1 MIGHPYEGK
10 EISSIL
16 YELHQVFVE
25 VFFEVRSYLIEISS
39 VTSPWT
45 PKFFVVNNLTMSII
59 FEQFN
64 HIVARGLFTE
74 AITKENEDPVADL
87 LSALYSGQGLKVQ
100 MSKNEDVVLENYL
113 RSTSPDRLQ
122 VNTNTDT
129 LPEVRRLPWLGQNRR
144 SPEFPT
150 KEQKVILSKTQAIP
164 IYAVVNGNNELIV
177 ASPRTNPPRS
187 SSEWFK
193 ERYAEIFNWTRD
205 EGPVQ
210 VGLFFMNREDAEMY
224 LQEVCKRDPRGS
236 ESNGLAVKRVGLNF
250 FYETNRTSPPKVQVK
265 LIADLEELT
274 LLTTNKNK
282 NITIHPKQ
290 KVSKSQFQ
298 GVPLYILRTQ
308 EIKGNLVQFS
318 ESFPKTDILY
328 FFRREDAVRAMATLS
343 PSEKVSAP
351 KLELYNLESYL
362 EDLEQTNAESI
373 RKGTFVPTYESYI
386 EKKSALREEQ
396 LEKKKPLLQTLH
408 DSFDVKLNSL
418 KRLYKG
424 VVWIITSDTLP
435 TEEDSW

>member
-1 MIGHPYEGK
+1 MGHT
-10 EISSIL
+10 
-16 YELHQVFVE
+16 
-25 VFFEVRSYLIEISS
+25 
-39 VTSPWT
+39 TST
-45 PKFFVVNNLTMSII
+45 
-59 FEQFN
+59 
-64 HIVARGLFTE
+64 
-74 AITKENEDPVADL
+74 
-87 LSALYSGQGLKVQ
+87 
-100 MSKNEDVVLENYL
+100 
-113 RSTSPDRLQ
+113 
-122 VNTNTDT
+122 
-129 LPEVRRLPWLGQNRR
+129 
-144 SPEFPT
+144 
-150 KEQKVILSKTQAIP
+150 
-164 IYAVVNGNNELIV
+164 
-177 ASPRTNPPRS
+177 RTNQPLPQLTNAGHDPLPPRNPS
-187 SSEWFK
+187 
-193 ERYAEIFNWTRD
+193 
-205 EGPVQ
+205 
-210 VGLFFMNREDAEMY
+210 
-224 LQEVCKRDPRGS
+224 
-236 ESNGLAVKRVGLNF
+236 
-250 FYETNRTSPPKVQVK
+250 
-265 LIADLEELT
+265 
-274 LLTTNKNK
+274 TTNKNK